1 MKDYIIR
8 GTSVDEG
15 IRFFCCITT
24 NMVEEARK
32 IHNCS
37 PVSIAAL
44 GRMLTA
50 GSMMGTML
58 KSERDTLTVQINGRG
73 SAGSIVVIS
82 DASGNARGYIT
93 NPNVE
98 LMHRADGKLDVGTAV
113 GVDGVLTVIKDLG
126 MKEPYVGQIPIISG
140 EIGDDISSY
149 FATSEQTPTAVGLGV
164 LVEVDGH
171 VEAAGGFIIQLMPE
185 ADEAVISKLEKKLG
199 NIKSVTEMIK
209 SGLDAEGMMKAILE
223 DIEFKVNESKQVE
236 YRCNCNKER
245 LEKALI
251 SIGKQEL
258 TELIEEQGNA
268 ELVCHFCNSKY
279 HFEKEELKELLEKA
293 TNQ

>member
-1 MKDYIIR
+1 MRDYIIR
-8 GTSVDEG
+8 GTSTDESV
-15 IRFFCCITT
+15 RFFSCITT
-24 NMVEEARK
+24 GMVEEARK

-50 GSMMGTML
+50 GSMMGIML
-58 KSERDTLTVQINGRG
+58 KSDKDTMTVQINGKG
-73 SAGSIVVIS
+73 PAGSIVVVS
-82 DASGNARGYIT
+82 DNTGNTRGYIS

-98 LMHRADGKLDVGTAV
+98 LMQREDGKLDVGRAV

-171 VEAAGGFIIQLMPE
+171 AAAAGGFIIQLMPE
-185 ADEAVISKLEKKLG
+185 ANEEVITKLEERLG
-199 NIKSVTEMIK
+199 SIKSVTEMIS
-209 SGLDAEGMMKAILE
+209 SGLDAEGMIKDILG
-223 DIEFKVNESKQVE
+223 DIEYRVYEEKQVE
-236 YRCNCNKER
+236 YKCNCNKER
-245 LEKALI
+245 LERALI
-251 SIGKQEL
+251 SIGKKEL
-258 TELIEEQGNA
+258 EELIEEQGKA

-279 HFEKEELKELLEKA
+279 HFDNEELIRILEMA
-293 TNQ
+293 TS